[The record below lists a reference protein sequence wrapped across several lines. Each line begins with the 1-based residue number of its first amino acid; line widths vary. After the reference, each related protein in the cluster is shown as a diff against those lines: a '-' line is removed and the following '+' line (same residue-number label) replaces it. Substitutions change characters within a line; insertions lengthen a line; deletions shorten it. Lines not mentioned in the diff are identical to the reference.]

1 MITASVFQDCVQ
13 AASLERRRF
22 QRLKRAVQAELR
34 VAGSETPIRAETA
47 DLSAGGCYIEM
58 AMTLETGTLMTL
70 ALWLGHKKMVIDGKV
85 VTRHMHFGNGI
96 EFGKMSVESRNRLL
110 HFLESEDEQSNDCEV
125 SKFGEGLI
133 V

>member
-13 AASLERRRF
+13 AAALERRRF
-22 QRLKRAVQAELR
+22 QRLKKAVQAELR
-34 VAGSETPIRAETA
+34 LAGSETPIRAETA
-47 DLSAGGCYIEM
+47 DVSAGGCYIEM
-58 AMTLETGTLMTL
+58 ALTLEIGTLMTL
-70 ALWLGHKKMVIDGKV
+70 VLWLGHKKLVLDAKV

-110 HFLESEDEQSNDCEV
+110 HFLESEDEQSSDCVV